1 MKSEKP
7 LDEITV
13 YRYHTWYICPRI
25 FCNHFNLWLVLKS
38 HFPVHVFFINS
49 GRSQSALVQEPH
61 IHAHFCEDKYTPC
74 TQREKAVPTR
84 LKRTHFRTTEQ
95 NGSSPLHSLHVA
107 RWIVLHLNLSS
118 HSTSSIDDPFCL
130 IHLSTLS
137 WPFQQRKK
145 LLHITPGKDY
155 KLSFLEEDNISI
167 S

>member
-13 YRYHTWYICPRI
+13 YRYHTWYICPHI
-25 FCNHFNLWLVLKS
+25 FYNHFNLWLVLKS

-49 GRSQSALVQEPH
+49 GRSQSALVREPH
-61 IHAHFCEDKYTPC
+61 IHTHFCEDKYTLC
-74 TQREKAVPTR
+74 TQSEKPVSTW
-84 LKRTHFRTTEQ
+84 LKRARFRIEEQ

-107 RWIVLHLNLSS
+107 RWIILHLNLSS
-118 HSTSSIDDPFCL
+118 HSASSIDDPFFL
-130 IHLSTLS
+130 IQLSMPS

-145 LLHITPGKDY
+145 LLHTTPGKDY
-155 KLSFLEEDNISI
+155 KLSFSEKHNISI

>member
-25 FCNHFNLWLVLKS
+25 FYNHFNLWLVLKS

-49 GRSQSALVQEPH
+49 GRSQSALVREPH
-61 IHAHFCEDKYTPC
+61 IHTHFCEDKYTLC
-74 TQREKAVPTR
+74 TQSEKPVFTWLR
-84 LKRTHFRTTEQ
+84 RTHSGLR
-95 NGSSPLHSLHVA
+95 NKMVVPPVHSLHVA
-107 RWIVLHLNLSS
+107 RWIILHVNLSS
-118 HSTSSIDDPFCL
+118 HSASSIDDPFCP
-130 IHLSTLS
+130 IHLSIPS

-145 LLHITPGKDY
+145 ILHTTPGKYY
-155 KLSFLEEDNISI
+155 KLPLLEKDNISI